1 MKPSSELRAIG
12 LAVAG
17 FTCWVFGDTL
27 MKLASE
33 AELPPHEIVAFLCL
47 FGAVMMMAK
56 GAAQGSV
63 MALWPRHPGRQLAR
77 VVLALGCSMANAVA
91 LAHLPLTLFYTA
103 VFTAPIFISLLAAVL
118 LRERLTAV
126 QIIAIIAGFAGVV
139 VAINPLDNLTK
150 GDWTGFGAV
159 LVGVLCF
166 SASAVWL
173 RVMTQSETSDSIVF
187 FYGLVGAL
195 LCGGLTA
202 WHATP
207 VSPSMLLL
215 LFAMAIFT
223 VVGQLCNFTA
233 MRSTTAATVSQFH
246 YTQIV
251 TGALLGFLIWHDIPA
266 LHTVLGVG
274 IIIGSGL
281 YIAARG
287 RKDESI
293 SIADGAKSEMA
304 SAVSTRRSASPPPLA
319 GEG

>member
-1 MKPSSELRAIG
+1 MRPSSQLRAIG

-17 FTCWVFGDTL
+17 FTSWVFGDTM

-33 AELPPHEIVAFLCL
+33 AELPPYEIVAVVCL

-77 VVLALGCSMANAVA
+77 AGLALVCGMSNAVA

-103 VFTAPIFISLLAAVL
+103 VFTAPIFISLLAALL
-118 LRERLTAV
+118 LRERLIPV

-150 GDWTGFGAV
+150 GDWTGYGAV
-159 LVGVLCF
+159 LVGVLSF

-173 RVMTQSETSDSIVF
+173 RVMTQSESSDSIAF
-187 FYGLVGAL
+187 FYGVVGTLV
-195 LCGGLTA
+195 CGGLVA
-202 WHATP
+202 WHAVP

-215 LFAMAIFT
+215 LFALAVFSL
-223 VVGQLCNFTA
+223 VGQLCNFTA
-233 MRSTTAATVSQFH
+233 MRLTTAATVSQFH
-246 YTQIV
+246 YTQII
-251 TGALLGFLIWHDIPA
+251 TGALLGYLIWHDVPA
-266 LHTVLGVG
+266 VHTVLGVG

-281 YIAARG
+281 YIAAQRH
-287 RKDESI
+287 KDESI
-293 SIADGAKSEMA
+293 CSAD
-304 SAVSTRRSASPPPLA
+304 
-319 GEG
+319 